1 MDDGKYYWLEA
12 TWDDQTT
19 GVIYNYFLVGNN
31 HFLDHTAELCKWK
44 KRNFIILNNFKELY
58 TEIL

>member
-1 MDDGKYYWLEA
+1 MWRERGCEKRIVPKKWKRNDYRFNA
-12 TWDDQTT
+12 
-19 GVIYNYFLVGNN
+19 I
-31 HFLDHTAELCKWK
+31 AKWK